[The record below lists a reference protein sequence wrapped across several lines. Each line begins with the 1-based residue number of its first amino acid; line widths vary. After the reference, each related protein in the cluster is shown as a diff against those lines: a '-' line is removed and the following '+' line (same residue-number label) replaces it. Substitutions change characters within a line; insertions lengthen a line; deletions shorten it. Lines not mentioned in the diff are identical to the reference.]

1 MKTKIYWAVLSS
13 AIVLAMTACGTI
25 SPPLQST
32 SETTTTIATAESL
45 PDSAASSEAES
56 TVDEEQVKSN
66 TFIAEFFDSNISF
79 VDVSGIVTESL
90 KSCSFETKIDN
101 TNGIQKI
108 SLKGSNGGGMIDVL
122 CIDLSQSDLDH
133 DMEYI
138 LENFGDYYFGQ
149 TSAQMSG
156 ITEDDFVSSYRM
168 TSSVVSKGKYQRC
181 GSVQKSDGMA
191 TQFGYTETYAV
202 LNENKLTVV
211 SGAFLSSDMM
221 ERQSFSQLMG
231 KLAENVKY

>member
-90 KSCSFETKIDN
+90 KSCSFETEIDN

-156 ITEDDFVSSYRM
+156 ITEDDFVSSYQM
-168 TSSVVSKGKYQRC
+168 TSSVVSKCKYQRY

-221 ERQSFSQLMG
+221 ERQSFSQLMA
-231 KLAENVKY
+231 KFAENVRY

>member
-13 AIVLAMTACGTI
+13 AIVLAMTACGKI
-25 SPPLQST
+25 SPQLQT
-32 SETTTTIATAESL
+32 TTETTTTTATAESI
-45 PDSAASSEAES
+45 PDSAASSEAEN
-56 TVDEEQVKSN
+56 TVDEEQVKSD
-66 TFIAEFFDSNISF
+66 TFIAEFFDSDISF
-79 VDVSGIVTESL
+79 ADVSGIVTESL
-90 KSCSFETKIDN
+90 KGCSFETEIDN

-122 CIDLSQSDLDH
+122 CIDLSQSDLDN

-156 ITEDDFVSSYRM
+156 ITEDDFVSNYRM
-168 TSSVVSKGKYQRC
+168 TSSVVSKCKYQRY

-202 LNENKLTVV
+202 LSENKLTVV
-211 SGAFLSSDMM
+211 SGVFLSTDMM
-221 ERQSFSQLMG
+221 ERQSFSQLMSQFV
-231 KLAENVKY
+231 ENVKY

>member
-90 KSCSFETKIDN
+90 KSCSFETEIDN

-122 CIDLSQSDLDH
+122 GIDLSQSDLDH

-156 ITEDDFVSSYRM
+156 ITEDDFVSSYQM
-168 TSSVVSKGKYQRC
+168 TSSVVSKCKYQRY

-191 TQFGYTETYAV
+191 TQFGYAETYAV

-221 ERQSFSQLMG
+221 ERQSFSQLMS
-231 KLAENVKY
+231 KFAENVKY

>member
-1 MKTKIYWAVLSS
+1 MKTKIYLAVLSA
-13 AIVLAMTACGTI
+13 AIAITMTACGTI
-25 SPPLQST
+25 SPPLQT
-32 SETTTTIATAESL
+32 ATETAITTTAESL

-56 TVDEEQVKSN
+56 TVDEEQVKSD
-66 TFIAEFFDSNISF
+66 TFIAELFNSNISF
-79 VDVSGIVTESL
+79 TDVSPIVTEAM
-90 KSCSFETKIDN
+90 KGCSFETEKDAS
-101 TNGIQKI
+101 NGVQKI
-108 SLKGSNGGGMIDVL
+108 SLKGKNGGGMIDVL

-156 ITEDDFVSSYRM
+156 ITEDDFVSNYRM
-168 TSSVVSKGKYQRC
+168 TSSVVSKCKYQRY

-202 LNENKLTVV
+202 LSENKLTVV

-221 ERQSFSQLMG
+221 ERQSFSQLMA
-231 KLAENVKY
+231 KFAENVKY

>member
-1 MKTKIYWAVLSS
+1 MKNILILAVLS
-13 AIVLAMTACGTI
+13 AVILTGCGNI
-25 SPPLQST
+25 SPPFKAEQ
-32 SETTTTIATAESL
+32 TTVTTVAPTVSV
-45 PDSAASSEAES
+45 AASSEAES
-56 TVDEEQVKSN
+56 TVDEEQVKYD

-79 VDVSGIVTESL
+79 ADTSTLVTEAMKGS
-90 KSCSFETKIDN
+90 SFENEIDN
-101 TNGIQKI
+101 SNGVNKI
-108 SLKGSNGGGMIDVL
+108 TLKGSNGGGMIDVM
-122 CIDLSQSDLDH
+122 CVDLSQSDLDH

-168 TSSVVSKGKYQRC
+168 TSSVVSKGKYQQY

-202 LNENKLTVV
+202 LSENKLTVV
-211 SGAFLSSDMM
+211 SGAYLSTDMM
-221 ERQSFSQLMG
+221 ERQSFSQLMSQFV
-231 KLAENVKY
+231 ENVKY